1 MRKAF
6 SGLVGMLV
14 AMMTSQANAAEFTA
28 KDLAAEEGKFAA
40 FSVKNGMR
48 AAFIEFFADDSV
60 LLRPDPVDGRPY
72 MRAATD
78 PPIVLDWKSQITVMS
93 ASHDLGMSTGP
104 SKVLSK
110 TDPSAP
116 PSYGQ
121 FFSVWQ
127 KQKNGDWK
135 VLLDHG
141 IGHGTSPAPDIPLAA
156 YDLAPAPAGAP
167 AVTGDGGNSGERRFV
182 ARTAEVGAGRA
193 YAESITNQ
201 TRLIRAGRVPIDGSA
216 AIVEY
221 VKTIEGKWTWETLKE
236 ATSKAHD
243 FAYSLGTYN
252 WQPAEGAAQKGHYIR
267 VWTRDVKTNAGR
279 WTLAGEILTPRPPPP
294 KS

>member
-1 MRKAF
+1 MRKAVL
-6 SGLVGMLV
+6 GLAGILA
-14 AMMTSQANAAEFTA
+14 AMITSHANTAEFTA

-60 LLRPDPVDGRPY
+60 LLRPDPVNGQTH

-110 TDPSAP
+110 TDPSTP

-141 IGHGTSPAPDIPLAA
+141 IGHGNSLAPDLPLAA
-156 YDLAPAPAGAP
+156 YDLVPASGAP
-167 AVTGDGGNSGERRFV
+167 AVAGDSGEKRFV
-182 ARTAEVGAGRA
+182 LRTAEIGAAKA
-193 YAESITNQ
+193 YAESVTNQ
-201 TRLIRAGRVPIDGSA
+201 TRLIRGGRVPIDGSA
-216 AIVEY
+216 AIGEY
-221 VKTIEGKWTWETLKE
+221 VKTIEGKWTWQTLKE
-236 ATSKAHD
+236 ATSKAND
-243 FAYSLGTYN
+243 FAYSLGTYS

-267 VWTRDVKTNAGR
+267 VWTRDAKTSAGR
-279 WTLAGEILTPRPPPP
+279 WILAGEVLTPRPPPP